1 MTSNRRIMGD
11 KVNSLPLNVLGWVTT
26 LSIFAASF
34 GLIVSWF
41 L

>member
-1 MTSNRRIMGD
+1 MGD